1 MSVGGNIQA
10 LLQVKKENGKN
21 SIGGRVSAWV
31 DCMSI
36 FGWLDLSTGDS
47 KHTIFSAKIQESTHV
62 FLCGYTILA
71 DEQESVDIT
80 SDNARM
86 VINGKVYE
94 ILLIDDPMEMH
105 DHLEIYLR
113 FIGGQ

>member
-1 MSVGGNIQA
+1 MIGGNIQA
-10 LLQVKKENGKN
+10 LFQVKGSGGKHA
-21 SIGGRVSAWV
+21 IGGRVNTWV

-62 FLCGYTILA
+62 FLCDYTILSG
-71 DEQESVDIT
+71 EQESVDIT